1 MIAAAALLA
10 ALFAADAPSPSPMQ
24 LGVNTHFDQ
33 NWPRTALNKVAEAS
47 ASSIRDTVT
56 WGKVEAQP
64 GVYRFTDANSGYVD
78 SACQQ
83 GLQVLLMIAP
93 RNDLYDGGMAVF
105 SPAGQQALGRYIGA
119 IIDRFPCVTAI
130 EVGNEINTASTKWPL
145 TADKPAMYVSMLRAV
160 RAELDN
166 KSRRVALLGGS
177 SIGVSV
183 PFHKRLF
190 AAGELAVI
198 DGVAVHPYI
207 NNPDLL
213 PGQLARLQQA
223 MLLFGA
229 SKPIWATEFG
239 NYYKSPDVAPPH
251 ALKVITVMSAAGIDH
266 AYWYALLDEPWFP
279 NMGLFSSTGPK
290 PALATFQ
297 LAVRTL
303 LTAGNARA
311 LPFADSTAH
320 VYRYGQGSYV
330 MWGNGTPIHY
340 PAGARALDAAG
351 HDIALPPVLTSQP
364 IVVTAVGDVSVG

>member
-1 MIAAAALLA
+1 MIAAAALVA
-10 ALFAADAPSPSPMQ
+10 ALFAADAAPPAMQ

-33 NWPRTALNKVAEAS
+33 NWPRTALTKVAEAS
-47 ASSIRDTVT
+47 APSIRDTVT
-56 WGKVEAQP
+56 WGKAEVQP
-64 GVYRFTDANSGYVD
+64 GIYRFTDANSGYVD

-93 RNDLYDGGMAVF
+93 RNDLYDAGMAVF
-105 SPAGQQALGRYIGA
+105 SPAGQRALGQYIGA
-119 IIDRFPCVTAI
+119 LVDRFPCVTAI

-145 TADKPAMYVSMLRAV
+145 PAAKPAMYVSMLRAV
-160 RAELDN
+160 RAELN
-166 KSRRVALLGGS
+166 TRSRRVALLGGS

-207 NNPDLL
+207 DNPDLL

-223 MLLFGA
+223 MLAFGV

-239 NYYKSPDVAPPH
+239 NYYKTPDAAPPH

-266 AYWYALLDEPWFP
+266 AFWYALLDEPWFP
-279 NMGLFSSTGPK
+279 NMGLFTATGPK

-303 LTAGNARA
+303 LAAGNARA
-311 LPFADSTAH
+311 LPSADLTAH

-340 PAGARALDAAG
+340 PAGARAFDAAG
-351 HDIALPPVLTSQP
+351 RTIALPPVLTPQP
-364 IVVTAVGDVSVG
+364 IVVTAAGDLTVG